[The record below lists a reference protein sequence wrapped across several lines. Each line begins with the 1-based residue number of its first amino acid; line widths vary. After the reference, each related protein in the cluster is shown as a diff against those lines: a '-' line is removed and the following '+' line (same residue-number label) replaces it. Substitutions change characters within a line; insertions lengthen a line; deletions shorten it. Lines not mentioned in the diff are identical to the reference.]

1 MSGRTTNLTA
11 DVNLLVHPHVPE
23 LYRRRVA
30 ELEQLL
36 DFGEERDEAREL
48 IRSMIERVASTPRAP
63 APLRSSSTV
72 ISERS

>member
-11 DVNLLVHPHVPE
+11 DVNLLVHPNVPE

-48 IRSMIERVASTPRAP
+48 IRPVIERVVSTPRAP
-63 APLRSSSTV
+63 RRP
-72 ISERS
+72 